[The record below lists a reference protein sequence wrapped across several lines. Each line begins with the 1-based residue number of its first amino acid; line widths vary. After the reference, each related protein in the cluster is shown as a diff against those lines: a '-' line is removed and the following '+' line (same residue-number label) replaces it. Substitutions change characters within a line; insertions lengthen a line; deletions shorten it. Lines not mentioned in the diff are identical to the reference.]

1 MLHIF
6 NTMDKKKEL
15 FQPLSKGVVGMY
27 VCGITPYD
35 YAHIGHA
42 RVYVFFDLV
51 VRTLRLL
58 GYKVTYCRNYTDID
72 DKLLKK
78 AQERFSDP
86 MRYPEIVA
94 EVIASF
100 TGQMEQ
106 LNCISPTYEP
116 RVTQHIPQIIDFIE
130 GLIKAGKA
138 YVVNGDVYYAIST
151 FPQYGKLSGQ
161 NIDELRAGARVEVDI
176 EKRDPLDFAL
186 WKSEPEGTFWKSP
199 WGYGRPGWHIECSAL
214 ARQYLGKEI
223 DMHGGGMDLMFPHHE
238 NEVAQTEG
246 LTGKPFAR
254 YWLHNAFV
262 RIDKE
267 KMSKSLGNVFGIA
280 QALEQYDP
288 MVLRYYL
295 LSHHYRAP
303 LDFSYEEL
311 ASVQKGYEKI
321 VRAFSDVTTR
331 KIYTLEEL
339 QEVPALHKM
348 IAFLVDD
355 FNTSGMLGVL
365 FEHMKEL
372 AADKEAAPKVVY
384 FLKEVL
390 GFTLKPLAKETIIVT
405 PEIQA
410 LIEERA
416 AARAA
421 KNWARAD
428 ELRDKLQALGF
439 DVRDTKGS

>member
-6 NTMDKKKEL
+6 NTLRKKKQL
-15 FQPLSKGVVGMY
+15 FEPRKPGKVTMY

-35 YAHIGHA
+35 HAHIGHA

-51 VRTLRLL
+51 LKTLRML
-58 GYKVTYCRNYTDID
+58 GYDVTYCRNFTDID

-78 AQERFSDP
+78 ANERFSDQ
-86 MRYPEIVA
+86 MRYGEIA
-94 EVIASF
+94 DEVIASF
-100 TGQMEQ
+100 TQQMQ
-106 LNCISPTYEP
+106 ALNCSQPNVEP
-116 RVTQHIPQIIDFIE
+116 RVTENIPQIIAFIQ
-130 GLIKAGKA
+130 GLLDAGKA
-138 YVVNGDVYYAIST
+138 YEVNGDVYYSIAT

-161 NIDELRAGARVEVDI
+161 DIEQLRAGARVEV
-176 EKRDPLDFAL
+176 EEKKRDPLDFAL

-214 ARQYLGKEI
+214 AREYLGKQI

-246 LTGKPFAR
+246 LTNQTFAN

-280 QALEQYDP
+280 QALEQFDP

-303 LDFSYEEL
+303 LDFSYNEL
-311 ASVQKGYEKI
+311 ASVQKGYERI
-321 VRAFSDVTTR
+321 VRAFENVTAGGP
-331 KIYTLEEL
+331 YTLEQL
-339 QEVPALHKM
+339 QDVPVLHQM
-348 IAFLVDD
+348 IAFLCDD
-355 FNTSGMLGVL
+355 FNTSGMMGSL
-365 FEHMKEL
+365 FEHL
-372 AADKEAAPKVVY
+372 ADVVKHHEQAQKVKW
-384 FLKEVL
+384 FMQQVL
-390 GFTLKPLAKETIIVT
+390 GFTLKPIAKQEVAIT
-405 PEIQA
+405 PEIQK
-410 LIEERA
+410 LIDERA
-416 AARAA
+416 AARAE

-428 ELRDKLQALGF
+428 EIRDELMALGVTVQ
-439 DVRDTKGS
+439 DKKR